1 MRRTSNGG
9 PIGGSLDVPPLR
21 LLAGRSAL
29 YALAG
34 ALNKVLALITVPI
47 LTRLLTP
54 DAYGLA
60 DLATGLS
67 ALLTL
72 VALFGADIPAAQL
85 AATRPSQ
92 HRPVYATYIALVS
105 ALAVAI
111 ALVVLVGAGQVAA
124 TMWGAAEQQLLA
136 QWTAVLIAVT
146 GMRGATVTVLRLAG
160 RARAFAAISIVELI
174 VDLVLSVVLV
184 ALGSGPLG
192 VVQAYVVGNV
202 VGLTISLASG
212 RDLLGGKPR
221 WDMASS
227 LARKGAAYLPAGLA
241 FVAADYGLRYLV
253 ANFSGLESA
262 GHLAT
267 AIRIA
272 SVMGLA
278 TAGFTLA
285 WGPYM
290 ASLPQGIR
298 RARQAGFMISG
309 YGGIAL
315 VAGALIALF
324 GPEAVEVIAG
334 SAFLPAAAA
343 LPGLLAAAAVA
354 GATHVAVVATGLG
367 GRLALVAGAVILGA
381 AFEVVAGFL
390 LLPAFGLAGI
400 GMAAYLGNAT
410 ALAIAIWS
418 AGGGLVL
425 DRRVVALAVVVTGVG
440 VAVLAGMAE
449 PRWLLARTMVA
460 VVILAAGATAFS
472 LRWPARAMS
481 GRGADD

>member
-1 MRRTSNGG
+1 MRPTSNRGSA
-9 PIGGSLDVPPLR
+9 GGSLDVPPLR

-54 DAYGLA
+54 DGFGLA

-85 AATRPSQ
+85 AATRPAQ
-92 HRPVYATYIALVS
+92 HRSVYATYVAFVS

-111 ALVVLVGAGQVAA
+111 ALVVLVGAEQVAT
-124 TMWGAAEQQLLA
+124 TMWGAAEQQSLA

-146 GMRGATVTVLRLAG
+146 GIRGATVTVLRLAG
-160 RARAFAAISIVELI
+160 RAQVFAAVAVVELI
-174 VDLVLSVVLV
+174 VDLVLSVTLV
-184 ALGSGPLG
+184 ALGSGPVG

-202 VGLTISLASG
+202 VGLAIGLFFG
-212 RDLLGGKPR
+212 RDLLGAKPHL
-221 WDMASS
+221 DMVPF
-227 LARKGAAYLPAGLA
+227 LARRGAAYLPAGLA

-262 GHLAT
+262 GQLAT
-267 AIRIA
+267 ALRIA

-290 ASLPQGIR
+290 ASQPQGAR
-298 RARQAGFMISG
+298 RARQAGFMISV
-309 YGGIAL
+309 YGGLAL
-315 VAGALIALF
+315 IVGALISLF
-324 GPEAVEVIAG
+324 GPEAIEVIAG
-334 SAFLPAAAA
+334 SAFVPGAAA

-367 GRLALVAGAVILGA
+367 GRLGLVAGAVLVGA

-390 LLPAFGLAGI
+390 LLPVFGLAGI
-400 GMAAYLGNAT
+400 GMAAFLGNAT

-418 AGGGLVL
+418 AGDGLVL
-425 DRRVVALAVVVTGVG
+425 DRRVVALAVLVTGAA
-440 VAVLAGMAE
+440 VALLAMLAE
-449 PRWLLARTMVA
+449 PQWLVARTLLAIG
-460 VVILAAGATAFS
+460 ILAAAATALM
-472 LRWPARAMS
+472 LRLPARAVS
-481 GRGADD
+481 GRGVDN